1 MATLWK
7 LPSLSVF
14 STFLSFLT
22 SSTLSLLTTL
32 SLLQGSTLWA
42 VENKNII
49 AISSTLSKP
58 QQPKPGR
65 ETLSPDR
72 LDLRTWPAGQISALL
87 GPAAPSLWA
96 QDKTA
101 ATHRYRIDT
110 RTLST
115 VVSTFCRPAC
125 PDRRQVVVILSSQIV
140 RPITKPLRALW
151 GLWGTI

>member
-1 MATLWK
+1 M
-7 LPSLSVF
+7 
-14 STFLSFLT
+14 
-22 SSTLSLLTTL
+22 
-32 SLLQGSTLWA
+32 GSP
-42 VENKNII
+42 NCDKQ
-49 AISSTLSKP
+49 SC
-58 QQPKPGR
+58 
-65 ETLSPDR
+65 ETMSPDR
-72 LDLRTWPAGQISALL
+72 LDLRTCPAGQISALL
-87 GPAAPSLWA
+87 GPTAPSLWA

-140 RPITKPLRALW
+140 RPITKPLPALW